1 MAKSNFH
8 FCKLIV
14 FLLCLLFQFF
24 FFSIKSYS
32 QTNSKPEYLALL
44 DSVKTFYGD
53 TCFIGVNSNLIKRLY
68 GFQKCVPVKNYLNSY
83 ESIRKTIEN
92 FRKTYIKTI
101 YGEKALLIDLSRIF
115 KKDKQQNIVNACGIY
130 LSPDSVTSIGLSYII
145 IRSSPFQ
152 FNAKLYQMA
161 SLDQAFKYEITKY
174 GDDWYNSKK
183 LKEIMLLH

>member
-1 MAKSNFH
+1 MCS
-8 FCKLIV
+8 
-14 FLLCLLFQFF
+14 
-24 FFSIKSYS
+24 
-32 QTNSKPEYLALL
+32 
-44 DSVKTFYGD
+44 
-53 TCFIGVNSNLIKRLY
+53 
-68 GFQKCVPVKNYLNSY
+68 VKNYLNSY